1 MFSKAKTY
9 KNHED
14 FHKLFP
20 QWFSKRLM
28 DDEWH
33 FGILTTEGTVFEVC
47 GIDAIHITPIGK
59 WIDCRLT
66 ESDSYCVA
74 DDNIL
79 KKKIVSTSV
88 SGRPY
93 ISINIDN
100 VVSIFELAN
109 T

>member
-1 MFSKAKTY
+1 MLNKAKTY
-9 KNHED
+9 TDHEQY
-14 FHKLFP
+14 HKLFP
-20 QWFSKRLM
+20 QWFAKRLM
-28 DDEWH
+28 DDEWY

-59 WIDCRLT
+59 WLDCRLT
-66 ESDSYCVA
+66 ESESYCVA
-74 DDNIL
+74 DDSVL
-79 KKKIVSTSV
+79 KKKIISSSV
-88 SGRPY
+88 QGRTH